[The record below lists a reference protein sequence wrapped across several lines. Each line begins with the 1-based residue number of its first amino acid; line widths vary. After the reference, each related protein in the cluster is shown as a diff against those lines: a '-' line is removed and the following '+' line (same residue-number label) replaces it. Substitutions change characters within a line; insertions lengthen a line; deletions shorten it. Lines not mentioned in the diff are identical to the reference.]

1 MIVEKKRQ
9 KPDRNLP
16 VQALSAVRDWNFWL
30 SACASLPFCALKPDP
45 EADELAAALEPRA

>member
-1 MIVEKKRQ
+1 MIAKK
-9 KPDRNLP
+9 KTETNHNLP